1 RICSDYEER
10 RPLQDNQR
18 AELLGILQAV
28 AFPTPDTVAL
38 AGGTVVDPRA
48 VEQIPGSTP
57 AASSTVAQLQQLF
70 YESCYCRRFGGAP
83 AARRVMPAP
92 DAGFIEALT
101 AANAGRDHWDVGWQL
116 QQLLPSGQIVAGKGA
131 LTRMVWP
138 GEFLSHGP
146 PGMPPSPGTEIS

>member
-1 RICSDYEER
+1 
-10 RPLQDNQR
+10 
-18 AELLGILQAV
+18 
-28 AFPTPDTVAL
+28 
-38 AGGTVVDPRA
+38 
-48 VEQIPGSTP
+48 
-57 AASSTVAQLQQLF
+57 
-70 YESCYCRRFGGAP
+70 ESCYCRRFGGAP

-138 GEFLSHGP
+138 GGFLSHGP
-146 PGMPPSPGTEIS
+146 PGMPPSPGTEISLFVAKESRTMQPGFYYAFGEALADLEEELGPVRLYWNITALGAAQLVAGVTAA